1 MDENES
7 YSDIENID
15 EIPNKKKK
23 RYNQKYS
30 TMWENQHKYK
40 GWVRKSI
47 KGNEFFYCTACKCD
61 LKCSGGGRKDLDK
74 HLASNKHVMNAKG

>member
-30 TMWENQHKYK
+30 TM
-40 GWVRKSI
+40 
-47 KGNEFFYCTACKCD
+47 
-61 LKCSGGGRKDLDK
+61 
-74 HLASNKHVMNAKG
+74 